1 MCLETF
7 KCVVREKKMSN
18 IITNDIDIYYDE

>member
-7 KCVVREKKMSN
+7 KCVIREKKMSN